1 MHSSASRQDL
11 NILHSTPSP
20 DHAKHSQTIPPS
32 PSHFLDPRQIPSFPS
47 PDLHRPSRP
56 TSRCHFSRAATG
68 RIHRSPSGALGSIT
82 SLPSCATHSTLPSR
96 PARASRSTLYSCSW
110 PSLSSAAH
118 IRHISTSLRLA
129 RSINPSPAAG
139 TLLTLSL
146 LAIIPFHGSPWTAPS
161 WRTTRLREARA
172 RSPTL
177 HPDASDE
184 RASLRPNTRT
194 EQRRAGASNSLGGC
208 HP

>member
-20 DHAKHSQTIPPS
+20 DHAKHCQTIPPS

-47 PDLHRPSRP
+47 PDLHRPSKP

-146 LAIIPFHGSPWTAPS
+146 LAIIPFHGSP
-161 WRTTRLREARA
+161 
-172 RSPTL
+172 
-177 HPDASDE
+177 
-184 RASLRPNTRT
+184 
-194 EQRRAGASNSLGGC
+194 
-208 HP
+208 